1 MESNVGARAE
11 VICFGN
17 PYRDPKK
24 SVVTHFCIGHKQKQ
38 ISSRHR
44 IYKACYSLREK
55 LLEHILMSLWGD
67 KIVLMN

>member
-1 MESNVGARAE
+1 VGARAE
-11 VICFGN
+11 VIGFGN
-17 PYRDPKK
+17 PYRDQKK
-24 SVVTHFCIGHKQKQ
+24 SVVTQSVLGTNKNRL
-38 ISSRHR
+38 SSRHR